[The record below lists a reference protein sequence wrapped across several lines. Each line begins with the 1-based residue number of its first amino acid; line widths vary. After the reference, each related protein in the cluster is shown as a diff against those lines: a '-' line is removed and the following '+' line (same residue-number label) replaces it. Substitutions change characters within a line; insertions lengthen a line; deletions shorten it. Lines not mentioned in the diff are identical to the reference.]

1 MRLTTGLH
9 GYVVLRFS
17 SGLEIRLHNLIC
29 AMILMM
35 VAVVGGVALL
45 TTGSTDSTFSD
56 LVGLFDGD
64 AVSGDVAF
72 AIADVRLPRILMGF
86 MAGWC
91 IALTGAM
98 LQSLA
103 QNPLA
108 DPGLLG
114 LSQGSLV
121 VIMLVLV
128 LFPGLPLIFTPL
140 AGFAGGLA
148 VAALLMVLVGR
159 HHSGGLGILLMGI
172 AVETTLSSV
181 TSILILYAPPEQ
193 SHAISSWL
201 AGSLFHSDWSAVGS
215 FAAWFVISIPA
226 ILVIGRKLRSLDL
239 GDHMA
244 LALGEAV
251 HITKPAILIVAVLLT
266 AAATA
271 AVGPLVFLGVM
282 APHLAGFISPAKG
295 RARLFLAAMTG
306 GVLVVAAD
314 GLTRL
319 GSDQVALPTGLA
331 IMMIGAP
338 IFIISLRLRTISQAR
353 TG

>member
-17 SGLEIRLHNLIC
+17 GGLEIRLHNLTC
-29 AMILMM
+29 AVILMM

-128 LFPGLPLIFTPL
+128 LFPGLPLIFTPCRICRWV
-140 AGFAGGLA
+140 GGGRA
-148 VAALLMVLVGR
+148 VDGTGR
-159 HHSGGLGILLMGI
+159 ASSFRGLGILLMGI
-172 AVETTLSSV
+172 AVETTLSAV

-215 FAAWFVISIPA
+215 FAAWFVISILA

-244 LALGEAV
+244 LALGR
-251 HITKPAILIVAVLLT
+251 P
-266 AAATA
+266 
-271 AVGPLVFLGVM
+271 
-282 APHLAGFISPAKG
+282 FISPS
-295 RARLFLAAMTG
+295 RSF
-306 GVLVVAAD
+306 
-314 GLTRL
+314 
-319 GSDQVALPTGLA
+319 
-331 IMMIGAP
+331 
-338 IFIISLRLRTISQAR
+338 
-353 TG
+353 